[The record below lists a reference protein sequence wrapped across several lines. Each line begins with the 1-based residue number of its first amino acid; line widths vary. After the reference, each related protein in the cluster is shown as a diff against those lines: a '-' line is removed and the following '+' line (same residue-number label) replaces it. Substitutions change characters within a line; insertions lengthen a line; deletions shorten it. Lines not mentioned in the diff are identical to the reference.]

1 MYKKNLE
8 YGVFYVKN
16 ITIIMTLK
24 KRNRECF
31 RNLNI

>member
-24 KRNRECF
+24 KGTENVSE
-31 RNLNI
+31 I